1 MCLRLCGEKRMIKG
15 IDHIGIAVNDL
26 NEALAV
32 YERALGLKHERV
44 TVVESQKVKV
54 AFLQVGE
61 SRIELLEPLSKESAL
76 AGFLEKRGEGIHHIA
91 LRVDGIEDMLKKLQ
105 NQGITLIDEKPRPGA
120 EGGKIA
126 FLHPK
131 SVKGVLLELCER

>member
-1 MCLRLCGEKRMIKG
+1 MIIG
-15 IDHIGIAVNDL
+15 IDHIGIAVKDL
-26 NEALAV
+26 NEALAI

-61 SRIELLEPLSKESAL
+61 SRMELLEPLSKESTV

-105 NQGITLIDEKPRPGA
+105 NQGIILIDEKPRPGA

-126 FLHPK
+126 FVHPK
-131 SVKGVLLELCER
+131 SIKGVLLELCER

>member
-1 MCLRLCGEKRMIKG
+1 MIKG
-15 IDHIGIAVNDL
+15 IDHIGIAVNNL

-61 SRIELLEPLSKESAL
+61 SRIELLEPLNKESTL
-76 AGFLEKRGEGIHHIA
+76 VGFLEKRGEGIHHIA

>member
-1 MCLRLCGEKRMIKG
+1 MIKG
-15 IDHIGIAVNDL
+15 IDHIGIAVNNL

-32 YERALGLKHERV
+32 YEGALGLKHERV
-44 TVVESQKVKV
+44 KSVEDQKVKV

-61 SRIELLEPLSKESAL
+61 SQIELLEPLSKESNL
-76 AGFLEKRGEGIHHIA
+76 AGFLEKRGEGIHHVA

-126 FLHPK
+126 FVHPK

>member
-1 MCLRLCGEKRMIKG
+1 MIVRRKNMIKG
-15 IDHIGIAVNDL
+15 IDHIGIAVNNL

-32 YERALGLKHERV
+32 YEGALGLKHERV
-44 TVVESQKVKV
+44 KSVEDQKVKV

-61 SRIELLEPLSKESAL
+61 SQIELLEPLNKESNL
-76 AGFLEKRGEGIHHIA
+76 AGFLEKRGEGIHHVA

-126 FLHPK
+126 FVHPK

>member
-1 MCLRLCGEKRMIKG
+1 MIKG
-15 IDHIGIAVNDL
+15 IDHVGIAVNNL

-32 YERALGLKHERV
+32 YEKTLGLKHERV
-44 TVVESQKVKV
+44 TVVDSQKVKV
-54 AFLQVGE
+54 AFLQIGE
-61 SRIELLEPLSKESAL
+61 SRIELLEPISNDSTL
-76 AGFLEKRGEGIHHIA
+76 AAFLQKRGEGIHHIA

-126 FLHPK
+126 FVHPK
-131 SVKGVLLELCER
+131 SMKGVLLELCER

>member
-1 MCLRLCGEKRMIKG
+1 MIKG
-15 IDHIGIAVNDL
+15 IDHVGIAVSNL

-32 YERALGLKHERV
+32 YEKTLGLKHERV

-61 SRIELLEPLSKESAL
+61 SRIELLEPISNDSTL
-76 AGFLEKRGEGIHHIA
+76 AAFLQKRGEGIHHIA
-91 LRVDGIEDMLKKLQ
+91 LSVDGIGNMLKKLQ

-120 EGGKIA
+120 EGGRIA
-126 FLHPK
+126 FVHPK
-131 SVKGVLLELCER
+131 STKGVLLELCER

>member
-1 MCLRLCGEKRMIKG
+1 MIKG

-26 NEALAV
+26 NEALAI
-32 YERALGLKHERV
+32 YEKSLGLKHERV

-61 SRIELLEPLSKESAL
+61 SRIELLEPLSKDSNL

-91 LRVDGIEDMLKKLQ
+91 LRVDGIDDMLKKLQ
-105 NQGITLIDEKPRPGA
+105 GQGITLIDEKPRPGA
-120 EGGKIA
+120 EGGRIA
-126 FLHPK
+126 FVHPK

>member
-1 MCLRLCGEKRMIKG
+1 MIKG

-26 NEALAV
+26 NEALAI
-32 YERALGLKHERV
+32 YERALGLRHEKV

-61 SRIELLEPLSKESAL
+61 SRIELQEPLSKESVL

-91 LRVDGIEDMLKKLQ
+91 LRVDGLQDMLKKLQ
-105 NQGITLIDEKPRPGA
+105 NQGLTLIDQKPRPGA

-126 FLHPK
+126 FVHPR

>member
-1 MCLRLCGEKRMIKG
+1 LCGEKRMIKG
-15 IDHIGIAVNDL
+15 IDHIGIAVNL
-26 NEALAV
+26 SEALAV
-32 YERALGLKHERV
+32 YEGSLGLKHERV

-61 SRIELLEPLSKESAL
+61 SRIELLEPLSKESTL
-76 AGFLEKRGEGIHHIA
+76 AGFLQKRGEGIHHVA

-105 NQGITLIDEKPRPGA
+105 NQGITLIDEKPRLGA

-131 SVKGVLLELCER
+131 SVKGVLLELCEK

>member
-1 MCLRLCGEKRMIKG
+1 MIKG
-15 IDHIGIAVNDL
+15 IDHIGIAVNNL

-44 TVVESQKVKV
+44 TVIDSQRVKV
-54 AFLQVGE
+54 AFLQVGD
-61 SRIELLEPLSKESAL
+61 SRIELLEPLSKESTL

-91 LRVDGIEDMLKKLQ
+91 LRVDGIDDMLKKLQ
-105 NQGITLIDEKPRPGA
+105 NQGIMLIDEKPRPGA

-126 FLHPK
+126 FVHPK

>member
-1 MCLRLCGEKRMIKG
+1 MIKG
-15 IDHIGIAVNDL
+15 IDHVGIAVSNL

-32 YERALGLKHERV
+32 YEKTLGLKHERV

-61 SRIELLEPLSKESAL
+61 SRIELLEPISNDSTL
-76 AGFLEKRGEGIHHIA
+76 AVFLQKRGEGIHHIA
-91 LRVDGIEDMLKKLQ
+91 LSVDGIGNMLKKLQ

-120 EGGKIA
+120 EGGRIA
-126 FLHPK
+126 FVHPK
-131 SVKGVLLELCER
+131 SMKGVLLELCER

>member
-1 MCLRLCGEKRMIKG
+1 MIKG
-15 IDHIGIAVNDL
+15 IDHVGIAVGNL

-32 YERALGLKHERV
+32 YEKTLGLKHERV

-61 SRIELLEPLSKESAL
+61 SRIELLEPISNDSTL
-76 AGFLEKRGEGIHHIA
+76 AAFLQKRGEGIHHIA
-91 LRVDGIEDMLKKLQ
+91 LSVDGIGNMLKKLQ

-120 EGGKIA
+120 EGGRIA
-126 FLHPK
+126 FVHPK
-131 SVKGVLLELCER
+131 SMKGVLLELCER

>member
-1 MCLRLCGEKRMIKG
+1 MRLRLCGEKGMIKG

-61 SRIELLEPLSKESAL
+61 SRIELLEPLSKESTL
-76 AGFLEKRGEGIHHIA
+76 TGFLEKRGEGIHHIA
-91 LRVDGIEDMLKKLQ
+91 LRVEGIEDMLKKLQ